1 MHHGWLV
8 SSIGNSTYADQN
20 SPQGALGLKDANP
33 GSVSGCHPVGLGLK
47 YCQSCPKSHLCSPP
61 SCHQMAAT
69 CKYTQPG
76 YPPGELLVLLSPLCH
91 FSACRASP
99 GSPRTRSHCRHRCN
113 PTAQLQPSLLSLAVI
128 CCCSILLPPPKYLF
142 FPSVCFSSNFCAMT
156 ECYSRIL
163 EPLWPESPS
172 RCNYLCLVRL

>member
-1 MHHGWLV
+1 MLP
-8 SSIGNSTYADQN
+8 S
-20 SPQGALGLKDANP
+20 GAGAEIL
-33 GSVSGCHPVGLGLK
+33 PVL
-47 YCQSCPKSHLCSPP
+47 PKNHLCSLP

-76 YPPGELLVLLSPLCH
+76 YPPGELLVLLSPLCC

-99 GSPRTRSHCRHRCN
+99 GPPCTSSHCKHRCS
-113 PTAQLQPSLLSLAVI
+113 PTAQLQPSFQFPEPCCDLLLLYS
-128 CCCSILLPPPKYLF
+128 LLPPPQRKYIF
-142 FPSVCFSSNFCAMT
+142 FFFLMFAFCSNFCVMT
-156 ECYSRIL
+156 ECWSGIL